1 MNLADKVR
9 LRREELGMNQTE
21 LASKMG
27 YKSRVSIN
35 KIEKGREVS
44 QKIIVRLAEALDV
57 TPAYLMGWEDSPEE
71 QAEYEA
77 SILMDKDIMGLVCE
91 YQCLNDEQKKAVR
104 QMIKAF
110 ASA

>member
-1 MNLADKVR
+1 MDLADKVR
-9 LRREELGMNQTE
+9 LRREELGMNQAE

-57 TPAYLMGWEDSPEE
+57 TPAYLMGWEESPED

-77 SILMDKDIMGLVCE
+77 SILMDKDIMSLVYE

-110 ASA
+110 TSA